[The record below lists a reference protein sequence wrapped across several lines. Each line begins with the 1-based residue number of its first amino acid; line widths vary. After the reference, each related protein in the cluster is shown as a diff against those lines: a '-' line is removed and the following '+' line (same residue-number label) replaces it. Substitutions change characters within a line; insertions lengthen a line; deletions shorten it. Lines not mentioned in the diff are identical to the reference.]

1 MKSAILS
8 QVPDA
13 IAESR
18 VAVSTDPRSSCSAAG
33 PADLTWRA
41 LPAPTRIY
49 LTAVIAAGLS
59 MFAAFFPRTFP
70 EPLLF
75 SALVVLACVTSVWK
89 VNLPIPLASG
99 STLSTSYAANLM
111 ALLLLGPSHAMAI
124 AVVGA
129 WMQCTYKVKLPY
141 PLYRTIFGTA
151 AQALTMIA
159 TGVVYLAL
167 GGQIRPL
174 ASFDLAGPLVGAIA
188 TYFLVNTGLVAGAIA
203 LSTGRPVTK
212 VWRDDFLWSATSFM
226 VAGTAGAIAAII
238 VARGEHWSAM
248 LMLAPVHL
256 TYRTYGLFIGRL
268 DDQCRH
274 AAEAQRLHQQTV
286 SALDETRR
294 AEREL
299 AEEKRRLALALVGL
313 ARLEQQHVE
322 LLGREKAARASAEQA
337 SQLKDQFLAI
347 VSHELRTP
355 LNAVL
360 GWADML
366 RRGRIGDAQ
375 RPAALDTIYRSA
387 KRQAQ
392 LIDDL
397 LDVARIMS
405 GKLRLDRTVVDLRA
419 VVRDALLAVQPLAVA
434 KKLEI
439 TVDADPALSLI
450 YADASRLQQ
459 VVTNLLSNAV
469 KFTPSGGALRIR
481 LRQLGADVELEV
493 ADTGEG
499 IAADFLPS
507 VFEAFRQ
514 ADGSTT
520 RIQGGLGLGLS
531 IVKHLVGAHGGAVR
545 VRSDGPGRGATF
557 TVQLPVGTGIQ
568 EGVAPAPVYTTQ
580 SATTNANRSLAG
592 ISVLIVDDD
601 RESREVV
608 AAHLR
613 EHEAVV
619 LTAASAAQAFDVL
632 REERIDVLLAD
643 IAMPGEDGYSLLRR
657 VRALQPAAAATIP
670 AGALTALAHD
680 DDRRRALEAGFQ
692 LHMAKP
698 IEAASLIAAVSELFD
713 RSPRVSLQH

>member
-1 MKSAILS
+1 MKSA
-8 QVPDA
+8 
-13 IAESR
+13 
-18 VAVSTDPRSSCSAAG
+18 
-33 PADLTWRA
+33 DLAWRA
-41 LPAPTRIY
+41 LSAPTRVY
-49 LTAVIAAGLS
+49 LTAVIVAGLS
-59 MFAAFFPRTFP
+59 TFAAFFPRTFP

-75 SALVVLACVTSVWK
+75 SVLVVLACVTSVWK

-99 STLSTSYAANLM
+99 STLSASYAANLM

-141 PLYRTIFGTA
+141 PLYRTIFGAA

-159 TGVVYLAL
+159 TGVVYLWL
-167 GGQIRPL
+167 GGQIRPV
-174 ASFDLAGPLVGAIA
+174 ASFNLAGPLVGAIA

-238 VARGEHWSAM
+238 VARGEHWTAM

-286 SALDETRR
+286 SALDQTRR

-299 AEEKRRLALALVGL
+299 AEEKRRLALALVGM

-366 RRGRIGDAQ
+366 RRGRIGEAQ
-375 RPAALDTIYRSA
+375 RTAALDTIYRSA
-387 KRQAQ
+387 TRQAQ

-405 GKLRLDRTVVDLRA
+405 GKLRLDRTVVDLRG
-419 VVRDALLAVQPLAVA
+419 VVRDALLAVQPLALA
-434 KKLEI
+434 KRLEI

-459 VVTNLLSNAV
+459 VVANLLSNAV
-469 KFTPSGGALRIR
+469 KFTPSGGALHLR

-531 IVKHLVGAHGGAVR
+531 IVKHLVEAHRGSVR

-557 TVQLPVGTGIQ
+557 TVQLPVGTGIPDA
-568 EGVAPAPVYTTQ
+568 VAPVPVQTTQ
-580 SATTNANRSLAG
+580 SATANRSLAG
-592 ISVLIVDDD
+592 ISVLVVDDD

-632 REERIDVLLAD
+632 RDQRIDVLLAD

-698 IEAASLIAAVSELFD
+698 IEAASLIAAVSELYD
-713 RSPRVSLQH
+713 RSSRVSLQH

>member
-1 MKSAILS
+1 
-8 QVPDA
+8 
-13 IAESR
+13 
-18 VAVSTDPRSSCSAAG
+18 
-33 PADLTWRA
+33 
-41 LPAPTRIY
+41 
-49 LTAVIAAGLS
+49 

-75 SALVVLACVTSVWK
+75 SVLVVLACVTSVWK

-99 STLSTSYAANLM
+99 STLSASYAANLM

-159 TGVVYLAL
+159 TGVVYLWL
-167 GGQIRPL
+167 GGQIRPV

-203 LSTGRPVTK
+203 LSTGRRVTK

-238 VARGEHWSAM
+238 VARGEHWTAM

-286 SALDETRR
+286 SALDQTRR

-299 AEEKRRLALALVGL
+299 AEEKRRLALALVGM

-366 RRGRIGDAQ
+366 RRGRIGEAQ
-375 RPAALDTIYRSA
+375 RTAALDTIYRSA

-405 GKLRLDRTVVDLRA
+405 GKLRLDRTVVDLRG
-419 VVRDALLAVQPLAVA
+419 VVRDALLAVQPLALA

-459 VVTNLLSNAV
+459 VVANLLSNAV
-469 KFTPSGGALRIR
+469 KFTPSGGALHLR

-499 IAADFLPS
+499 IRS
-507 VFEAFRQ
+507 
-514 ADGSTT
+514 
-520 RIQGGLGLGLS
+520 GLS
-531 IVKHLVGAHGGAVR
+531 TIGLRSVSSGRRFDHPDSGWPRTGPLDREAPRGSPQGFRSCAERRARPWRDVHGSAAGRHWHSGRRCTRAGSYDAERNHVRQSLTGGHLGA
-545 VRSDGPGRGATF
+545 GRRRR
-557 TVQLPVGTGIQ
+557 P
-568 EGVAPAPVYTTQ
+568 
-580 SATTNANRSLAG
+580 
-592 ISVLIVDDD
+592 
-601 RESREVV
+601 RESRGCCGS
-608 AAHLR
+608 
-613 EHEAVV
+613 
-619 LTAASAAQAFDVL
+619 LTGTRSC
-632 REERIDVLLAD
+632 RAD
-643 IAMPGEDGYSLLRR
+643 SGLRR
-657 VRALQPAAAATIP
+657 TGI
-670 AGALTALAHD
+670 
-680 DDRRRALEAGFQ
+680 RRA
-692 LHMAKP
+692 
-698 IEAASLIAAVSELFD
+698 
-713 RSPRVSLQH
+713 PR